1 MPSVWSAVT
10 PDNTALGL
18 ATLDASTSVIAFSVL
33 PLPPLQS
40 EPRDQD
46 GGEQERD
53 HGGGDGRAL
62 AEITAA
68 DGALVAQRR
77 HQMRGVGG
85 AAAPEDPDEVEVGGR
100 GKDRKTHYHRDDWR

>member
-10 PDNTALGL
+10 PDSTAFGL
-18 ATLDASTSVIAFSVL
+18 AILASTLVIALSVL
-33 PLPPLQS
+33 PFAPLQP

-46 GGEQERD
+46 SGEQERD
-53 HGGGDGRAL
+53 HGGSDGRAF
-62 AEITAA
+62 AEIAAA

-85 AAAPEDPDEVEVGGR
+85 TAAGEHPDELEIGER
-100 GKDRKTHYHRDDWR
+100 EQHRKRH